1 VEEGYEFLIKKQE
14 VAVDVFE
21 RKLDK
26 VQYARY
32 KVICRITK

>member
-1 VEEGYEFLIKKQE
+1 MKEGYEFLVKKQE

-26 VQYARY
+26 VQCATKLYAA
-32 KVICRITK
+32 